1 MIDHTRRGL
10 LTSAAAAI
18 ATLPALRAAAQTSE
32 AATAAGRA
40 AGNAIQQ
47 SIPPAL
53 STRSS
58 APFWRQSS
66 SRILVCPPAPRTR
79 SIPRTAAALLHS
91 FRASSLISAVPVPAV
106 ADAAPAVERMI
117 PGPEG
122 APEVR
127 VFVIGAMPG
136 GRRPA
141 VLHIHGGGFIA
152 GRPDDYITFLQ
163 AHAVALDCVIVTV
176 DYRLAPEMPFPGSL
190 EDNYAALR
198 WLHDN
203 ADALGADP
211 SRIALMGES
220 AGGGHVAMLAIAA
233 RDRGEVPVLFQS
245 LTYPMLDDH
254 TGTTRQLPAQL
265 GAFLW
270 TPALNRFGWQSLLG
284 QTPGGESA
292 LAGAVPARVENLA
305 GLPPAWIGV
314 GAIDLFVDEDIEYG
328 RRLVLAGVPTEL
340 LVVPGAY
347 HGFDAVVPDAAVSR
361 AFNLARANALARAFG
376 TTPVGEL
383 PPFSGPAAAP

>member
-10 LTSAAAAI
+10 LTSAAVAI
-18 ATLPALRAAAQTSE
+18 ATLPALRAAAQTSD
-32 AATAAGRA
+32 AATETGDAAGTVRA
-40 AGNAIQQ
+40 TVDPASLVDPELRPVLEAILKQETGL
-47 SIPPAL
+47 PPGSLDMLGPKA
-53 STRSS
+53 
-58 APFWRQSS
+58 
-66 SRILVCPPAPRTR
+66 V
-79 SIPRTAAALLHS
+79 AALLS
-91 FRASSLISAVPVPAV
+91 AFRASSLISAVPVPAV

-127 VFVIGAMPG
+127 VFVIGVMPG

-163 AHAVALDCVIVTV
+163 AHAVVLDCVIVTV
-176 DYRLAPEMPFPGSL
+176 DYRLAPETPFPGSL

-203 ADALGADP
+203 ADELGADP

-220 AGGGHVAMLAIAA
+220 AGGGHAAMLAIAA

-254 TGTTRQLPAQL
+254 TGSSRQLPAQL

-292 LAGAVPARVENLA
+292 PGGAVPARVENLA

-347 HGFDAVVPDAAVSR
+347 HGFDAVVSDAAVSR

-376 TTPVGEL
+376 TTPIGEL
-383 PPFSGPAAAP
+383 PPFSAPAAAP